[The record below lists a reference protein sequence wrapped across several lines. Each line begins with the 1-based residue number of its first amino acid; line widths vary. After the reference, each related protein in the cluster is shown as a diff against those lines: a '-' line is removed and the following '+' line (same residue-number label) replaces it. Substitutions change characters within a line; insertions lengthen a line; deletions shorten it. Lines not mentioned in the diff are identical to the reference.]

1 MQDNTCVCCGR
12 IIPEGRQV
20 CPSCEQKYTGG
31 CTDCV
36 HAIDDFGRCLIAKM
50 FDCRV
55 NPEHGCSWK
64 VPIKRRAIQTNGDRI
79 RAMSDAQL
87 VGFIVTALSA
97 KAIEC
102 DYCIHRDEVCRNKRP
117 SRRCATGMIE
127 WLRSEVRNE

>member
-1 MQDNTCVCCGR
+1 MENTCITCGR

-79 RAMSDAQL
+79 RAMSNEELAQFL
-87 VGFIVTALSA
+87 CQIGDCKTCPFSSIQCN
-97 KAIEC
+97 I
-102 DYCIHRDEVCRNKRP
+102 R
-117 SRRCATGMIE
+117 E
-127 WLRSEVRNE
+127 WLEREVNST

>member
-1 MQDNTCVCCGR
+1 MPDNTCICCGK
-12 IIPEGRQV
+12 IIPEGQQV
-20 CPSCEQKYTGG
+20 CTSCEQKYTGG

-79 RAMSDAQL
+79 RAMSDKEL
-87 VGFIVTALSA
+87 GKWLCSMERRALFTNSMT
-97 KAIEC
+97 
-102 DYCIHRDEVCRNKRP
+102 RP
-117 SRRCATGMIE
+117 EGWQK
-127 WLRSEVRNE
+127 WLESEVKNELDPNH